1 MWAIKYLSEN
11 QDAQSRLR
19 ESLRDAFPTAAEQ
32 ARKPTVQEITKTRIP
47 YLEATMEEIFRMAVT
62 IPSHVRTA
70 TEDAV
75 VLGHVIPKGTDVFLS
90 INGPGFTSPGFEID
104 EKKRSESCS
113 SIRDDERK
121 QWELNDMNLF
131 RPERWLVTDQN
142 GNESV
147 DHAAGPQMLFSLGP
161 RSCFGKRLG
170 QLNMRV
176 LLVLLTW
183 HFEFQ
188 PLPEELK
195 SDDGIEKFT
204 RQPRLTFVRLAEA
217 S

>member
-1 MWAIKYLSEN
+1 MRDSLS
-11 QDAQSRLR
+11 
-19 ESLRDAFPTAAEQ
+19 AATEKN
-32 ARKPTVQEITKTRIP
+32 RKPTVQEITSTRIP
-47 YLEATMEEIFRMAVT
+47 YLEAVLEEIFRMAVT
-62 IPSHVRTA
+62 IPSHVRIA
-70 TEDAV
+70 TEDSV

-113 SIRDDERK
+113 SIRDSDI
-121 QWELNDMNLF
+121 QWELKDMKLF
-131 RPERWLVTDQN
+131 RPERWLVTDEK

-147 DHAAGPQMLFSLGP
+147 DHSAAPQMLFSLGP

-176 LLVLLTW
+176 LLVLLIW
-183 HFEFQ
+183 HFEFL
-188 PLPEELK
+188 PLPEELV
-195 SDDGIEKFT
+195 SDDGVERFT
-204 RQPRLTFVRLAEA
+204 RQPRLTFVRLADA

>member
-1 MWAIKYLSEN
+1 M
-11 QDAQSRLR
+11 
-19 ESLRDAFPTAAEQ
+19 
-32 ARKPTVQEITKTRIP
+32 QEVTKARIP
-47 YLEATMEEIFRMAVT
+47 YLEAVMEEIFRMAVT

-104 EKKRSESCS
+104 EKNRSESCS
-113 SIRDDERK
+113 LTRDDGSK
-121 QWELNDMNLF
+121 QWEFNDMNLF

-147 DHAAGPQMLFSLGP
+147 DHAAAPQMLFSLGP

-176 LLVLLTW
+176 LLVLLIW
-183 HFEFQ
+183 HFEFL
-188 PLPEELK
+188 PLPEELI